1 MPACAQGRQYTKTFT
16 DYIDDVSGSYYD
28 NQALRDAHGD
38 VGGYLADPNLH
49 AFSPASRPVGDQRG
63 DPTDLDAYLFLK
75 AQFHYKLYKYKTQ
88 GGHKYRTRIRRQ
100 KIVF

>member
-1 MPACAQGRQYTKTFT
+1 MTWRRGGGRTMITGGWGRGT
-16 DYIDDVSGSYYD
+16 ERAARPSPTRIG
-28 NQALRDAHGD
+28 ALFP
-38 VGGYLADPNLH
+38 GGGR
-49 AFSPASRPVGDQRG
+49 RPPGDQRG

-100 KIVF
+100 RIVF